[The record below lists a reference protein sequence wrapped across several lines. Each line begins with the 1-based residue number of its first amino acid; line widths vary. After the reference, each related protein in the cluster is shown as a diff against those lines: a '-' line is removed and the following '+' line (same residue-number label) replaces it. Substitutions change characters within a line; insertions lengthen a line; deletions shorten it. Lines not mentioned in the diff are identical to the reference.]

1 MLHPPKVLVVDDDE
15 NILSA
20 FKGFLKSEGCTM
32 LAARSTQEAMKKIK
46 HHHVNLL
53 ITDIRLN
60 YQSGVNLFMAIKGA
74 QPDVPVIVITGYPDS
89 VREEEVKAYG
99 ADYFF
104 LKPLDLDKL
113 REAVRKCLRLDK
125 EYSHKQSR
133 AL

>member
-15 NILSA
+15 SILSA
-20 FKGFLKSEGCTM
+20 FKGFLRSEGCTM
-32 LAARSTQEAMKKIK
+32 LAARSTQEAMKKIE

-60 YQSGVNLFMAIKGA
+60 YQSGVNLLMAMKGT

-89 VREEEVKAYG
+89 VREEDVKAYG

-113 REAVRKCLRLDK
+113 RLAVRKCLRSDK
-125 EYSHKQSR
+125 QYYHKV
-133 AL
+133 